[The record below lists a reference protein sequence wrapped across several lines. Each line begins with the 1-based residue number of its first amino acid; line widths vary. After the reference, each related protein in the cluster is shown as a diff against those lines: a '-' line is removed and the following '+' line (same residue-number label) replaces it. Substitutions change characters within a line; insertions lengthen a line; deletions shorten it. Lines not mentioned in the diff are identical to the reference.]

1 LNLSPVELFFE
12 RGTLLLKNVP
22 ETLLSI
28 FPQLKWDERVLSFR
42 TPAFHYYE
50 IALYLH
56 QEGFLFQDDAKK
68 FEPTHF
74 QFFQTITPRNYQ
86 QAALNQWL
94 VSGKRGV
101 VTLPT
106 GAGKTMLAM
115 LCIKKTSRPTLVHVP
130 TIDLMQQWHGLLEQF
145 FGTKVGRV
153 GGGFREWEQL
163 TVSTYD
169 SAILQVEYQGN
180 QYGLLIFDECHHLPG
195 EQFQYAAAA
204 SMAPFRL
211 GLTATPERSDGK
223 EALLY
228 EICGPLVYQVHI
240 DELEGRALAP
250 YRVQTIEIELT
261 SAEQDEYQRL
271 RNIFLNFIRRERIR
285 FDEPNGWHNFLFKSS
300 RSVDGKEAFQ
310 AYLAQKKLSQA
321 SGTKLE
327 QVWKLLTQHID
338 DRVILFTQDNEMAYK
353 IGREFLLPV
362 LTHQTKGIERDDL
375 LNKFRDGAYPTLVTS
390 KVLNEGVDVPEA
402 NVAIVVS
409 GSGST
414 REHVQRLGRIL
425 RARPKKEAILYELVS
440 KGTAELYVSQRRR
453 QHRAYDRYR

>member
-1 LNLSPVELFFE
+1 MAPVELLFD
-12 RGTLLLKNVP
+12 RGTLLLKNLP
-22 ETLLSI
+22 TALRQI
-28 FPQLKWDERVLSFR
+28 FSQLKWDERVLSYR
-42 TPAFHYYE
+42 APANNYYE

-56 QEGFLFQDDAKK
+56 KEGIPFLDKAKE
-68 FEPTHF
+68 FEPTSF
-74 QFFQTITPRNYQ
+74 DLSQKIIPRNYQ
-86 QAALNQWL
+86 QEALDHWIQ
-94 VSGKRGV
+94 SGKRGV

-115 LCIKKTSRPTLVHVP
+115 LCISKTSRPTLVHVP

-145 FGTKVGRV
+145 FGMRVGRV
-153 GGGFREWEQL
+153 GGGYKEWEQL

-169 SAILQVEYQGN
+169 SALLQVEYYGN

-195 EQFQYAAAA
+195 DQFQYAALA
-204 SMAPFRL
+204 SIAPFRL

-223 EALLY
+223 ETLLY

-240 DELEGRALAP
+240 DELEGRTLAP

-261 SAEQDEYQRL
+261 TSELEEYQKL

-285 FDEPNGWHNFLFKSS
+285 FDEPNGWQNFLFKSS
-300 RSVDGKEAFQ
+300 RSIDGREAFQ

-321 SGTKLE
+321 SWTKL
-327 QVWKLLTQHID
+327 QKIWQLLTQHID

-362 LTHQTKGIERDDL
+362 LTHHTKSTEREQL
-375 LNKFRDGAYPTLVTS
+375 LKKFREGVYPTLVTS

-425 RARPKKEAILYELVS
+425 RARPNKEAILYELVS
-440 KGTAELYVSQRRR
+440 KGTAELYVNQRRR

>member
-1 LNLSPVELFFE
+1 MTPVELFFD
-12 RGTLLLKNVP
+12 RGTLLLKNP
-22 ETLLSI
+22 PKALPKI
-28 FPQLKWDERVLSFR
+28 FSQFKWDERVLSYR
-42 TPAFHYYE
+42 APAYHYYD
-50 IALYLH
+50 IAIYLH
-56 QEGFLFQDDAKK
+56 KKSVPFLDNAKN
-68 FEPTHF
+68 FEPTSFHLA
-74 QFFQTITPRNYQ
+74 QRIAPRNYQ
-86 QAALNQWL
+86 QEALNHWL
-94 VSGKRGV
+94 EVGKRGV

-115 LCIKKTSRPTLVHVP
+115 LCISRTSRPTLVHVP

-145 FGTKVGRV
+145 FGVRVGRV
-153 GGGFREWEQL
+153 GGGYKNWEQL

-169 SAILQVEYQGN
+169 SALLQVEYYGN
-180 QYGLLIFDECHHLPG
+180 RYGLLIFDECHHLPG
-195 EQFQYAAAA
+195 DQFQYVALA

-223 EALLY
+223 EALVY

-240 DELEGRALAP
+240 DELEGRTLAP

-261 SAEQDEYQRL
+261 TSELEEYKRL

-285 FDEPNGWHNFLFKSS
+285 FDEPNGWQNFLFKSS
-300 RSVDGKEAFQ
+300 RSLDGREAFQ

-321 SGTKLE
+321 SCTKLQ
-327 QVWKLLTQHID
+327 QVWQLLAQHID

-362 LTHQTKGIERDDL
+362 LTHHTRSTEREQL
-375 LNKFRDGAYPTLVTS
+375 LQKFREGIYPTLVTS

-409 GSGST
+409 GSGSI

-425 RARPKKEAILYELVS
+425 RASPGKQAILYELIA
-440 KGTAELYVSQRRR
+440 KETGEYYVNQRRR
-453 QHRAYDRYR
+453 QHRAYERFS